1 MFNIA
6 YQINRKDM
14 NSQEIYTAAKSLTVE
29 QIAEQVAAWKATR
42 NGAKLHAFNSLVD
55 LGDSEALAMATV
67 QSQPDVK
74 EEASEMYRIA
84 YYS

>member
-1 MFNIA
+1 
-6 YQINRKDM
+6 M
-14 NSQEIYTAAKSLTVE
+14 NTQAIHTTAKSLTVE

-42 NGAKLHAFNSLVD
+42 NAAKLYAFNSLLD

-67 QSQPDVK
+67 LGQPEVEQ
-74 EEASEMYRIA
+74 EEPSEMYRLA